1 MTAEG
6 GETKLGG
13 TWGNFVQIV
22 LVLSLFFCAPAAVAD
37 LPVPGLAE
45 DEFRQ
50 LGDQGFGDPG
60 NSYVWAMAYF
70 KGKLYVG
77 TNRYFLCV
85 TGIGAGAG
93 LPGIPRNCAP
103 NLIDMDLRG
112 RVYEYDPA
120 TNQITEVYVSPTFSA
135 LLSDGTRVDA
145 PRAAGFRTMAVF
157 TEPDGTEALY
167 VGSFATPALP
177 SIGARILRSTD
188 GREFAEVPLNFPKS
202 DRYSSFRSLTVY
214 KNRLY
219 ALGHSGDPTA
229 PDLIEAADPVHEGF
243 RTVNTPGYGDPANSG
258 AFELEVF
265 AGYLYVGTF
274 AATDGFQLLKTQ
286 AVGEPPYVFQK
297 VLVKGAYRG
306 AKNQSVVSLKGFHN
320 YLYVGTGVYFGSN
333 NLIPDFKPAP
343 AELLRVAADDSWDL
357 ICGEERQTPDGS
369 RSPLSGRPA
378 GFGNGFTNYMWRM
391 TEHDGVLYLGTFD
404 TAVFAQYV
412 DKTTLEGLETSAA
425 LEQFPNL
432 ISLLGHVDPGEIADL
447 ISAAEGGFDL
457 WETKDGIDWQLVSR
471 TGFGDSFSYGVR
483 NLQSTPFGLFLGTAN
498 PFYGCRLFLGQ
509 PTGTDTDGDGFPDA
523 DDNCPLTWNLNQA
536 DTDGDGIGDACDNNA
551 SGGSDGTA
559 PQPDNTG
566 PDVTSGGG
574 TPASAGGGT
583 GGGPFDQKG
592 DDGAGSSPPRVL
604 PRTCGVGG
612 VLLVWAG
619 CGGLLAMRLHQRSG
633 GRGPRCRRANPV
645 GGG

>member
-1 MTAEG
+1 M
-6 GETKLGG
+6 GG
-13 TWGNFVQIV
+13 TWGNFVQTVIV
-22 LVLSLFFCAPAAVAD
+22 FSLFFCAPAAAAD

-45 DEFRQ
+45 EDFRQ
-50 LGDQGFGDPG
+50 IGEQGFGDPG
-60 NSYVWAMAYF
+60 NSYAWAMAYF

-85 TGIGAGAG
+85 TGLGAGGANPE
-93 LPGIPRNCAP
+93 LPRNCAP

-112 RVYEYDPA
+112 RIYEYDPA

-145 PRAAGFRTMAVF
+145 PHAAGFRTMTVF

-177 SIGARILRSTD
+177 SIGARILRSVD
-188 GREFAEVPLNFPKS
+188 GREFTEVPLNFPNGR
-202 DRYSSFRSLTVY
+202 RYSSFRSLTVY

-219 ALGHSGDPTA
+219 ALGHSGDPDV
-229 PDLIEAADPVHEGF
+229 PDLIESADPFNKGF
-243 RTVNTPGYGDPANSG
+243 RTVNVPGYGDPANSG

-297 VLVKGAYRG
+297 VLVNGAYRG
-306 AKNQSVVSLKGFHN
+306 SKSQSVVSLKGFHGH
-320 YLYVGTGVYFGSN
+320 LYVGSGVYFGSS

-343 AELLRVAADDSWDL
+343 AELLRVAADDSWEL
-357 ICGEERQTPDGS
+357 ICGEERQTPDGFKT
-369 RSPLSGRPA
+369 PLSGRPA

-404 TAVFAQYV
+404 TSVFAQYASNS
-412 DKTTLEGLETSAA
+412 DLQGLVSKAN

-432 ISLLGHVDPGEIADL
+432 APLLGQVDPAEIADM
-447 ISAAEGGFDL
+447 ISAVEGGFDL
-457 WETKDGIDWQLVSR
+457 WKTQDGVDWRLVSR

-509 PTGTDTDGDGFPDA
+509 PTGTDTDGDSFPDLK
-523 DDNCPLTWNLNQA
+523 DNCPLAWNLNQA
-536 DTDGDGIGDACDNNA
+536 DTDGDGIGDACDTNA
-551 SGGSDGTA
+551 AGGGGGAVAQT
-559 PQPDNTG
+559 DNTG
-566 PDVTSGGG
+566 PGVTSGDG
-574 TPASAGGGT
+574 TPAGAGGGT
-583 GGGPFDQKG
+583 SGSPYDQKG
-592 DDGAGSSPPRVL
+592 DNGAPSSPPRVI

-619 CGGLLAMRLHQRSG
+619 WVGLLAMRLHQRSG